1 MQTLGEITRLDP
13 LDRPLPPIPSAES
26 EWAELLRRRCAGLRF
41 GSIEITVE
49 NSKVVRIELT
59 SRSRVIFDAP
69 PVRFRSGNRTQKTR
83 PQPGR
88 RNPSTGTH

>member
-1 MQTLGEITRLDP
+1 MQTSGEITRLN
-13 LDRPLPPIPSAES
+13 LSSRPAPPIPDQKT
-26 EWAELLRRRCAGLRF
+26 EWVELLRRRCAGLRF

-49 NSKVVRIELT
+49 NSEIVRIELT

-83 PQPGR
+83 PHPGR
-88 RNPSTGTH
+88 